1 MLELA
6 VRILARVRG
15 RDDGLL
21 WVRRKR
27 IRQYSYLRTVHF
39 RKFRVTFETFCC
51 WNVIAIAQ

>member
-1 MLELA
+1 MVVLELA
-6 VRILARVRG
+6 VRISARVRG
-15 RDDGLL
+15 RDGL

-27 IRQYSYLRTVHF
+27 IRQYSYLRTVRF